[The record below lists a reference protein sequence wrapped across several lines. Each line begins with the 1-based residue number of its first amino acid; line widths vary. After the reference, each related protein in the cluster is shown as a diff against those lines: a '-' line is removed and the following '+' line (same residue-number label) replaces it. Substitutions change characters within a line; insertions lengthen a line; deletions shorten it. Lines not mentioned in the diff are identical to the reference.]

1 MASGSKPGERRG
13 GRKKGT
19 PNKFTGVL
27 KDMILKALDQAD
39 EKGAVAY
46 LTKQATANPSA
57 FMTLLGKVLPLQ
69 VAGEGGGP
77 LVVYRVDYAD
87 AAALPE
93 NATVLSTGVPRS
105 ALHGPP
111 MIEHEPP
118 RPAFA
123 ESTSPLVTVGETV
136 PPAVPA
142 VSFHAP
148 EPAPEPP
155 KEQPKVYTVPPGSDR
170 ALSPFRGWG

>member
-1 MASGSKPGERRG
+1 MPSGSKPGERRG

-19 PNKFTGVL
+19 PNKFTGAL

-39 EKGAVAY
+39 EGGAVAY
-46 LTKQATANPSA
+46 LVKQARKENSA
-57 FMTLLGKVLPLQ
+57 PFMALVGKVLPLQ

-77 LVVYRVDYAD
+77 LGVYVVSWKD
-87 AAALPE
+87 AEALPE

-105 ALHGPP
+105 APHGPP

-123 ESTSPLVTVGETV
+123 ESTSPLVT
-136 PPAVPA
+136 
-142 VSFHAP
+142 AP
-148 EPAPEPP
+148 EPEPIPAPPMPPLEPP
-155 KEQPKVYTVPPGSDR
+155 RERPKVYTVPPGSDR